1 MHLVAGNSL
10 WRAEEEKERNIS
22 VRKHGS
28 LSLRVGG
35 DHTKKITHL
44 ESSGGVKGHS
54 SQQLVMIVLTLP
66 TTTHG
71 AGICYI
77 H

>member
-35 DHTKKITHL
+35 DHTKKSPIWNHL
-44 ESSGGVKGHS
+44 EV
-54 SQQLVMIVLTLP
+54 
-66 TTTHG
+66 
-71 AGICYI
+71 
-77 H
+77 